1 MAVISDERPVQTAYP
16 SIASLPAGRALGALY
31 ESIPWRIGVI
41 KLSHLLFPLPTSPIA
56 AVLYF
61 GLKAVGRRY
70 QITTHRLRTV
80 RGPRFTPIRDMPLDE
95 IGRIEIA
102 ASLGQRF
109 FKAGDLIVRDHQG
122 LERMRIEG
130 LVQPEM
136 FRETILDT
144 RDALVQTE
152 AVQRTIAARH
162 PAAGAVIS

>member
-1 MAVISDERPVQTAYP
+1 MTLISEERPVQIAYP
-16 SIASLPAGRALGALY
+16 SIASLSAGRALGVLY

-41 KLSHLLFPLPTSPIA
+41 KVSHLLFPLPTSPIA
-56 AVLYF
+56 AVLYL
-61 GLKAVGRRY
+61 GLKAAGRRY
-70 QITTHRLRTV
+70 QITTHRLLTV
-80 RGPRFTPIRDMPLDE
+80 RGPRLTPILDMPLDE

-152 AVQRTIAARH
+152 TAQRTIAARH
-162 PAAGAVIS
+162 LAAGAATS